1 MPYIWES
8 KEWPHFRWDAES
20 VCLNSYGYA
29 LTVSHLAREI
39 GPLAEQ
45 ERKDAVVDL
54 MVAEAQKSS
63 WIEGESISPR
73 AIRAAILKQL
83 GLKRT
88 DRRQNPRARGI
99 ARLMVAARSQF
110 AAPLAARRLCEWH
123 KQFLGEVL
131 AEAGRWRNQPVWI
144 MSGWAGNKTVDYEGP
159 PASRVEN
166 EMARFIDWFNA
177 SAALPGPVRSG
188 VAHLYFECI
197 HPFEDGNGRMG
208 RAVAEIALSQELGY
222 AALLSLS
229 NTIEQRRK
237 GYYAALRQA
246 SARGSM
252 DITEWLRWWTECVL
266 DAQIHARA
274 QFGFVV
280 RRKRFWQTY
289 GGSVNSRQAKV
300 LTRMLR
306 EGASGLEEG
315 VSAKQHM
322 RITECS
328 KATATRDLT
337 SLVRIG
343 ALERLPGGGRST
355 RYAIRLPNP
364 ASRAHAP
371 GSGELTQS
379 LDVRRVF

>member
-1 MPYIWES
+1 
-8 KEWPHFRWDAES
+8 
-20 VCLNSYGYA
+20 
-29 LTVSHLAREI
+29 
-39 GPLAEQ
+39 
-45 ERKDAVVDL
+45 
-54 MVAEAQKSS
+54 
-63 WIEGESISPR
+63 
-73 AIRAAILKQL
+73 
-83 GLKRT
+83 
-88 DRRQNPRARGI
+88 
-99 ARLMVAARSQF
+99 MVAARSHF
-110 AAPLAARRLCEWH
+110 AAPLTAPRLCEWH

-131 AEAGRWRNQPVWI
+131 EEAGRWRNQPVWI
-144 MSGWAGNKTVDYEGP
+144 MSGPAGNKTVDYEGP

-222 AALLSLS
+222 GALLSLS

-237 GYYAALRQA
+237 GYYTALKQA
-246 SARGSM
+246 SARDSM
-252 DITEWLRWWTECVL
+252 DITTWLRWWTECVL

-289 GGSVNSRQAKV
+289 GGRVNSRQAEV

-315 VSAKQHM
+315 VNAKQHM
-322 RITECS
+322 RITKCS

-343 ALERLPGGGRST
+343 ALERLPGGDRST
-355 RYAIRLPNP
+355 RYAVQLPNP
-364 ASRAHAP
+364 ASRNTGSAMSP
-371 GSGELTQS
+371 G
-379 LDVRRVF
+379 